1 MKPVSVC
8 GTIAGDGEPLELAES
23 EATSAMRKIL
33 TRMCR
38 AALLALL
45 LAPAAGRAQ
54 QTAAPDTALSAAMQ
68 DTSDTPAVDE
78 NAASA
83 RIFMKNIEV
92 LGTIAKPQALFIIP
106 GRDPKVDG
114 IEIDRSFFRDIFRPV
129 EKDYHPQNTRRYL
142 KDQTL
147 W

>member
-1 MKPVSVC
+1 
-8 GTIAGDGEPLELAES
+8 
-23 EATSAMRKIL
+23 MRKIL